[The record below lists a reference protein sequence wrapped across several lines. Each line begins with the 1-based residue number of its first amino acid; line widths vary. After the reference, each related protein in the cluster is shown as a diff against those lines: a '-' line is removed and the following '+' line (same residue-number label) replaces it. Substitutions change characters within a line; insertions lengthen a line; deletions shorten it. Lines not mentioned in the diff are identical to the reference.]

1 MSLQK
6 KIEAY
11 YDDFGKLHLPQ
22 IDDRN
27 LTSTKSDDKDSANTK
42 DRIEYLANLSSYEY
56 GLIRRQEA
64 KALGLNVSFLDKS
77 IREAKIDKDDDSGF
91 TDIEPWETAIN
102 LASLLD
108 EISNTV
114 LRFIVC
120 EKEVADAAALWAAM
134 TWVIDVIQVAPLAVI
149 TAPEKRCG
157 KSQLL
162 TLLKKLSC
170 KPLSASNISPAALF
184 RCIESWQ
191 PTLLLDETYTFLREN
206 EELRGIVN

>member
-1 MSLQK
+1 MKHSNIWRARDELAK

-77 IREAKIDKDDDSGF
+77 IREAKSIRMMIPVLLILNPGKQRL
-91 TDIEPWETAIN
+91 IW
-102 LASLLD
+102 LACLMRYQIQYYVSLFA
-108 EISNTV
+108 
-114 LRFIVC
+114 R
-120 EKEVADAAALWAAM
+120 
-134 TWVIDVIQVAPLAVI
+134 
-149 TAPEKRCG
+149 R
-157 KSQLL
+157 
-162 TLLKKLSC
+162 
-170 KPLSASNISPAALF
+170 
-184 RCIESWQ
+184 R
-191 PTLLLDETYTFLREN
+191 
-206 EELRGIVN
+206 

>member
-162 TLLKKLSC
+162 TLLKNSLVS
-170 KPLSASNISPAALF
+170 LYQLA
-184 RCIESWQ
+184 
-191 PTLLLDETYTFLREN
+191 T
-206 EELRGIVN
+206 